1 MSGYKMSRQ
10 QKVRIGDLL
19 VQKGLISDD
28 QLMKALEEQKRSGKK
43 IGKAVVDL
51 GLVTEAQLL
60 QALADHFGY
69 PYVDLIRFKLNNDLI
84 LSLPETKARRFR
96 AILLSEQPDGYLV
109 GMADPLDL
117 LAIDELQRTLK
128 RPVHPAF
135 VKESDLLD
143 ALDRIYRRQDQIAS
157 IATELDHEL
166 EESDFDLENL
176 ATNIEATEAPVVR
189 LLQSIFEDAIQVRA
203 SDIHIEPDETV
214 LRVRLRIDGE
224 LQEQV
229 MKEKRI
235 ASALVS
241 RLKIMS
247 GLDISEKRLPQD
259 GRFNIRV
266 LGKSIDVRLSTLPV
280 PYGECVVMRL
290 LDQSQGLMSIDK
302 LGMPEQV
309 ASRFETLIKRPHGM
323 VLVTGPTGS
332 GKTTTLYSA
341 LNVLNVPEKKII
353 TAEDPIEYRLP
364 RITQVQVLAKIGLT
378 FGTVLRTALR
388 QDPDIILI
396 GEMRDHETAEI
407 GLKAAMT
414 GHMVLSTLH
423 TNDSISTAMRL
434 IDMGCDAFLVA
445 SSLRAVIAQ
454 RLVRK
459 VCEYCKQPYQLTPQE
474 SMWLSHID
482 STALEANF
490 IAGAGCHQCNNTGY
504 SGRIGVYELLELDE
518 NMLQALRRNSA
529 AEFTDAAHQNPYFR
543 TLAQCALDYAK
554 VGITSVQ
561 EVFKISASLDD
572 RVVPVE

>member
-1 MSGYKMSRQ
+1 MSRQ

-19 VQKGLISDD
+19 VQKGLISVD
-28 QLMKALEEQKRSGKK
+28 QLTKALDEQNRSGKK

-51 GLVTEAQLL
+51 GLVTEGQLL
-60 QALADHFGY
+60 RALADHFGY
-69 PYVDLIRFKLNNDLI
+69 PYVDLIRFKLKNDLV
-84 LSLPETKARRFR
+84 LSLPETQARRYR
-96 AILLSEQPDGYLV
+96 AIILSEQPDGYLV
-109 GMADPLDL
+109 GMVDPLDL
-117 LAIDELQRTLK
+117 LAIDELQRSLK

-135 VKESDLLD
+135 VKEGGLLD

-157 IATELDHEL
+157 IATELDSEL
-166 EESDFDLENL
+166 EESDFDLDNL
-176 ATNIEATEAPVVR
+176 ATTLEATEAPVVR
-189 LLQSIFEDAIQVRA
+189 LLQSIFEDAVQVRA
-203 SDIHIEPDETV
+203 SDIHIEPDESV

-235 ASALVS
+235 AAALVS

-266 LGKSIDVRLSTLPV
+266 MNRSIDVRLSTLPV

-290 LDQSQGLMSIDK
+290 LDQSQGMMSIDK
-302 LGMPEQV
+302 LGMPPAV
-309 ASRFETLIKRPHGM
+309 SSRFETLIRRPHGM

-353 TAEDPIEYRLP
+353 TAEDPIEYRLQ
-364 RITQVQVLAKIGLT
+364 RITQVQVHAKIGLT
-378 FGTVLRTALR
+378 FGSVLRTALR

-454 RLVRK
+454 RLVRR
-459 VCEYCKQPYQLTPQE
+459 VCDSCKQPYQLSPQE
-474 SMWLSHID
+474 SVWLSRLD
-482 STALEANF
+482 PQALDAEF
-490 IAGAGCHQCNNTGY
+490 HAGTGCHQCNNTGY
-504 SGRIGVYELLELDE
+504 SGRIGVYELLELDD

-543 TLAQCALDYAK
+543 SLSQCALDYARQG
-554 VGITSVQ
+554 VTSVQ

-572 RVVPVE
+572 RALPAV

>member
-1 MSGYKMSRQ
+1 MSRQ

-19 VQKGLISDD
+19 VQKGLISED
-28 QLMKALEEQKRSGKK
+28 QLMKALDEQKRSGKK

-51 GLVTEAQLL
+51 GLVTEGQLL

-69 PYVDLIRFKLNNDLI
+69 PYVDLIRFKLNNDLV
-84 LSLPETKARRFR
+84 LSLPETKARRYR

-109 GMADPLDL
+109 GMVDPLDL

-135 VKESDLLD
+135 VKEGDLLD

-157 IATELDHEL
+157 IATELDSEL
-166 EESDFDLENL
+166 EESDFDLDSL
-176 ATNIEATEAPVVR
+176 ATTMEATEAPVVR
-189 LLQSIFEDAIQVRA
+189 LLQSIFEDAVQVRA

-266 LGKSIDVRLSTLPV
+266 MNKSIDVRLSTLPV

-290 LDQSQGLMSIDK
+290 LDQSQGMMSIDK
-302 LGMPEQV
+302 LGMPDQV
-309 ASRFETLIKRPHGM
+309 ARRFETLIRRPHGM

-353 TAEDPIEYRLP
+353 TAEDPIEYRLS

-378 FGTVLRTALR
+378 FGNVLRTALR

-454 RLVRK
+454 RLVRRI
-459 VCEYCKQPYQLTPQE
+459 CSYCKQPYKLSPQE
-474 SMWLSHID
+474 ATWLSHID
-482 STALEANF
+482 SQSLEADF
-490 IAGAGCHQCNNTGY
+490 QAGAGCHQCNNTGY
-504 SGRIGVYELLELDE
+504 SGRVGVYELLELDE
-518 NMLQALRRNSA
+518 NMLRALRKNSA
-529 AEFTDAAHQNPYFR
+529 AEFTDAANANPYFR
-543 TLAQCALDYAK
+543 SLSQCALDYAK
-554 VGITSVQ
+554 EGITSVQ

-572 RVVPVE
+572 RAPPAG

>member
-1 MSGYKMSRQ
+1 MSRQ

-19 VQKGLISDD
+19 VQKGLISED
-28 QLMKALEEQKRSGKK
+28 QLMKALSEQKRSGKK

-51 GLVTEAQLL
+51 GLVTESQML
-60 QALADHFGY
+60 QTLADHFGY
-69 PYVDLIRFKLNNDLI
+69 PYVDLVRFKLNTDLI
-84 LSLPETKARRFR
+84 LSLPESQARRYR
-96 AILLSEQPDGYLV
+96 AIMLSEQPDGYLI
-109 GMADPLDL
+109 GMVDPLDL
-117 LAIDELQRTLK
+117 LAIDELQRVLK
-128 RPVHPAF
+128 RPIHPAF

-143 ALDRIYRRQDQIAS
+143 AVDRIYRRQDQIAS
-157 IATELDHEL
+157 IATELDSEL
-166 EESDFDLENL
+166 ESSDFDLDNL
-176 ATNIEATEAPVVR
+176 ASTIEATEAPVVR
-189 LLQSIFEDAIQVRA
+189 LLQNIFEDAVQVRA

-235 ASALVS
+235 ASALAS

-259 GRFNIRV
+259 GRFNVRV

-290 LDQSQGLMSIDK
+290 LDQSQGMMSIDK
-302 LGMPEQV
+302 LGMPEQI

-332 GKTTTLYSA
+332 GKTTSLYAA
-341 LNVLNVPEKKII
+341 LNMLNVPEKKII

-364 RITQVQVLAKIGLT
+364 RITQVQIQAKIGLT
-378 FGTVLRTALR
+378 FGNVLRTALR

-423 TNDSISTAMRL
+423 TNGSISTAMRL

-459 VCEYCKQPYQLTPQE
+459 VCDYCKQPYELSPQE
-474 SMWLSHID
+474 ATWLSHID
-482 STALEANF
+482 ASALEADF
-490 IAGAGCHQCNNTGY
+490 IKGTGCHQCNNTGY
-504 SGRIGVYELLELDE
+504 AGRIGVYELLEFDE
-518 NMLQALRRNSA
+518 PMLQALRKNSV
-529 AEFTDAAHQNPYFR
+529 AEFTQAAHQNPYFR
-543 TLAQCALDYAK
+543 TLAQCTLDYARQ
-554 VGITSVQ
+554 GITSVQ
-561 EVFKISASLDD
+561 EVFKVSASLDD
-572 RVVPVE
+572 RAAPTN

>member
-1 MSGYKMSRQ
+1 MSKQ

-19 VQKGLISDD
+19 VQKGLISED
-28 QLMKALEEQKRSGKK
+28 QLMKALDEQKRSGTK

-84 LSLPETKARRFR
+84 LSLPENQARRYR
-96 AILLSEQPDGYLV
+96 AIMLSEQPDGYLV
-109 GMADPLDL
+109 GMVDPLDL
-117 LAIDELQRTLK
+117 LAIDELQRVLK

-157 IATELDHEL
+157 IATELDSEL
-166 EESDFDLENL
+166 ESSDFDLDNL
-176 ATNIEATEAPVVR
+176 ATTIEATEAPVVR
-189 LLQSIFEDAIQVRA
+189 LLQSIFEDAVQVRA
-203 SDIHIEPDETV
+203 SDIHIEPDESV

-280 PYGECVVMRL
+280 PYGECMVMRL
-290 LDQSQGLMSIDK
+290 LDQSQGMMSIEA
-302 LGMPEQV
+302 LGMPDKV
-309 ASRFETLIKRPHGM
+309 ASRFSTLIRRPHGM

-378 FGTVLRTALR
+378 FGNVLRTALR

-459 VCEYCKQPYQLTPQE
+459 VCDYCKQPYELTPQE
-474 SMWLSHID
+474 ATWLSHID
-482 STALEANF
+482 AAALEANF
-490 IAGAGCHQCNNTGY
+490 TKGTGCHQCNNTGY

-518 NMLQALRRNSA
+518 PMLQALRRNSA
-529 AEFTDAAHQNPYFR
+529 AEFTEAAHQNPYFR

-554 VGITSVQ
+554 LGVTSVQ

-572 RVVPVE
+572 RTLPAS